1 MHTCVASRVRT
12 LETRASDAHPRV
24 TLTHLSPLADVVVAP
39 QPSPAATD
47 LISHEAVQ
55 ALEAQ
60 LDNGASIEAL
70 RRFDRNLRML
80 TIDTWGVR

>member
-1 MHTCVASRVRT
+1 M
-12 LETRASDAHPRV
+12 
-24 TLTHLSPLADVVVAP
+24 LTHLSPLADVTVAP

-47 LISHEAVQ
+47 LISHEAVR

-70 RRFDRNLRML
+70 RRFDRNLRTL
-80 TIDTWGVR
+80 TIDTWGGH

>member
-1 MHTCVASRVRT
+1 MCGLMFTLKRCASAV
-12 LETRASDAHPRV
+12 HPRY

-47 LISHEAVQ
+47 LISHEAVR
-55 ALEAQ
+55 ALGAQ

-70 RRFDRNLRML
+70 RRFDRNLRTL
-80 TIDTWGVR
+80 TIDTWGVH